1 MAHKLDEVTLAKVK
15 KSYVNNEGT
24 LSQLAQRFGIGERTL
39 KHYSSQ
45 QNWEAL
51 RLARGAVVE
60 GVVRDRVSAAPSE
73 FNPDALLQA
82 AILDL
87 AAALPECQVKSKES
101 GAAAMSRLIEG
112 WRRFNPLT
120 MEEFVE
126 LALNTPNFSAREFAR
141 LLRERLDSAV

>member
-1 MAHKLDEVTLAKVK
+1 
-15 KSYVNNEGT
+15 
-24 LSQLAQRFGIGERTL
+24 
-39 KHYSSQ
+39 
-45 QNWEAL
+45 
-51 RLARGAVVE
+51 
-60 GVVRDRVSAAPSE
+60 VRDRVSAAPSE